1 MIVPEWEE
9 GGKPQGSGNL
19 NSDYSGAIAAE
30 NKTWLPGLV
39 VWEVISHYLSI
50 FFIFFVF
57 AFHCFQ
63 WKTCSIFCSFE
74 DNRSF
79 PAILKIFSLVFSSFT
94 MICLSVCIFTLLGV
108 HRTHWIY
115 ELISFTS
122 LGNFLHHY
130 LLILLME
137 SYLSILRLSFL
148 PFLQSNAHMLVFH
161 CSPACLIMFS
171 YFSTLLFF
179 YFTVGTFFWHL
190 LVY

>member
-1 MIVPEWEE
+1 MRRRGQTPGIWQS
-9 GGKPQGSGNL
+9 KF
-19 NSDYSGAIAAE
+19 
-30 NKTWLPGLV
+30 WLFWGHCCRKQDLAS
-39 VWEVISHYLSI
+39 WIGCLRGYFSLSFDI
-50 FFIFFVF
+50 FHIFVF